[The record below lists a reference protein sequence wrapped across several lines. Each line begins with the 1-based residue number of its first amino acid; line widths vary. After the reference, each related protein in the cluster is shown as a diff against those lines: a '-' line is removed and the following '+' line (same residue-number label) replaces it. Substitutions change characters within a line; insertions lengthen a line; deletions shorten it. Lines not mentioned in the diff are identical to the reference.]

1 MIIAIVCLCS
11 MFHVLVQCYGQNVSP
26 EVQGHL
32 CLQACQVCHCY
43 PENQRVILIN
53 SHKKKK
59 KKIKKVFVETGGV
72 YIRPRQLCQEVQGG
86 RELQRGPWQ
95 RRKELRIS
103 QIKELLFTP
112 DQKIFFEYLL
122 TV

>member
-59 KKIKKVFVETGGV
+59 KKNQKSVCRNWGSVHTSSPALPGGPGGPRAPTGPLAEKKRIKDLTD
-72 YIRPRQLCQEVQGG
+72 
-86 RELQRGPWQ
+86 QRA
-95 RRKELRIS
+95 LIY
-103 QIKELLFTP
+103 T
-112 DQKIFFEYLL
+112 
-122 TV
+122 